1 MNFIETTAMTED
13 MGQLHHLIAQV
24 GREQAKA
31 LQTDPNQRALIDI
44 AASILEEER
53 HELGITYSG
62 FALTA
67 LPHRRLPD
75 DQPWERQG
83 HRIRLLIEPG
93 RLPVKGGGF
102 KLYGVPYGSRARM
115 ILLYLQTRA
124 LQTDSREVE
133 LGRSMHEWL
142 DRMGLSVGGQTYR
155 DIREQACRI
164 SACNLTFAWEDT
176 KGIGFTKDSIVKS
189 GIHLS
194 SSTAPGQASLWEDRV
209 LLSEA
214 FFKEL
219 KDHPV
224 PIWEPALRYIQNN
237 STSIDIYI
245 WLAYRL
251 HSLSRPMPISWPAV
265 FEQFGAGY
273 SRLRDF
279 RKRFIEALQLA
290 LTVYPEARVSI
301 DEQGLILHPSA
312 SPVPE
317 RKFARIGR

>member
-1 MNFIETTAMTED
+1 
-13 MGQLHHLIAQV
+13 MGQIHQLITQV
-24 GREQAKA
+24 GRDQAKA
-31 LQTDPNQRALIDI
+31 LQTTPDRRSLVEI
-44 AASILEEER
+44 AAAVLEDER
-53 HELGITYSG
+53 QDLGITYSG

-75 DQPWERQG
+75 DQPWERKG

-93 RLPVKGGGF
+93 RLPVRGGGF

-124 LQTDSREVE
+124 LQTDNREVE

-155 DIREQACRI
+155 DIREQASRI

-176 KGIGFTKDSIVKS
+176 NTIGFEKDSIVKG

-194 SSTAPGQASLWEDRV
+194 TAADPTQGSIWEDRV

-214 FFKEL
+214 YFREL
-219 KDHPV
+219 KAHPV
-224 PIWEPALRYIQNN
+224 PIWEPALRHIQNN
-237 STSIDIYI
+237 SSSIDIYI

-251 HSLSRPMPISWPAV
+251 HSLSRPTSLTWQAV

-273 SRLRDF
+273 ARLRDF
-279 RKRFIEALQLA
+279 RKRFQDALQLA
-290 LTVYPEARVSI
+290 LTVYPDARVEVE
-301 DEQGLILHPSA
+301 EQGLLLHPS
-312 SPVPE
+312 PPPIPE
-317 RKFARIGR
+317 RKVHQVTASFR

>member
-1 MNFIETTAMTED
+1 
-13 MGQLHHLIAQV
+13 MGEIHHLITQF
-24 GREQAKA
+24 GRDQAKA
-31 LQTDPNQRALIDI
+31 LQTDPDRRSLVDV
-44 AASILEEER
+44 AAAVLEEER
-53 HELGITYSG
+53 QDLGITYSG

-75 DQPWERQG
+75 SQPWERSG
-83 HRIRLLIEPG
+83 YKIRLLIEPG
-93 RLPVKGGGF
+93 RLPVKNGGF

-124 LQTDSREVE
+124 VQTDSREVE

-155 DIREQACRI
+155 DIREQAARI
-164 SACNLTFAWEDT
+164 AACTLTFAWEDAHSV
-176 KGIGFTKDSIVKS
+176 GFSKDSIVKG
-189 GIHLS
+189 GIHFS
-194 SSTAPGQASLWEDRV
+194 NSANTDQGTLWEDRV

-214 FFKEL
+214 FFHEL
-219 KDHPV
+219 KAHPV
-224 PIWEPALRYIQNN
+224 PVWEPALRHIQNN
-237 STSIDIYI
+237 SASIDIYI

-251 HSLSRPMPISWPAV
+251 HSLSRPTTITWPAV

-290 LTVYPEARVSI
+290 LAVYPDAQV
-301 DEQGLILHPSA
+301 DVNEQGLMLYPS
-312 SPVPE
+312 PPPIPE
-317 RKFARIGR
+317 RKLAQLYR

>member
-1 MNFIETTAMTED
+1 
-13 MGQLHHLIAQV
+13 
-24 GREQAKA
+24 
-31 LQTDPNQRALIDI
+31 
-44 AASILEEER
+44 
-53 HELGITYSG
+53 
-62 FALTA
+62 
-67 LPHRRLPD
+67 
-75 DQPWERQG
+75 
-83 HRIRLLIEPG
+83 
-93 RLPVKGGGF
+93 
-102 KLYGVPYGSRARM
+102 M

-133 LGRSMHEWL
+133 LGRSMHNWL

-164 SACNLTFAWEDT
+164 SACNLTFAWDDT
-176 KGIGFTKDSIVKS
+176 NSVGFTKDSIVKS

-194 SSTAPGQASLWEDRV
+194 AGKQLEQGMLWEDKV

-214 FFKEL
+214 FFREL

-251 HSLSRPMPISWPAV
+251 HSLPRSTPVSWMAV

-273 SRLRDF
+273 NRLRDF
-279 RKRFIEALQLA
+279 RKRFIDALQLA
-290 LTVYPEARVSI
+290 LTVYPEAKVDI
-301 DEQGLILHPSA
+301 EEQGLVLHPSH
-312 SPVPE
+312 PPIPE
-317 RKFARIGR
+317 RKMVQGAR

>member
-1 MNFIETTAMTED
+1 MAQIH
-13 MGQLHHLIAQV
+13 QLITQV

-31 LQTDPNQRALIDI
+31 LEKNSERSSLVDV
-44 AASILEEER
+44 AAAVLEEER
-53 HELGITYSG
+53 QGLGITYSG

-75 DQPWERQG
+75 EQPWERRG

-93 RLPVKGGGF
+93 RLPVRNGGF

-124 LQTDSREVE
+124 IQTDSREVE

-155 DIREQACRI
+155 DIREQASRI
-164 SACNLTFAWEDT
+164 AACNLTFAWDDAN
-176 KGIGFTKDSIVKS
+176 GMGFEKDSIVKGGVHFS
-189 GIHLS
+189 MEGN
-194 SSTAPGQASLWEDRV
+194 ASQNRLWEDRV
-209 LLSEA
+209 CLSEA
-214 FFKEL
+214 FFREL
-219 KDHPV
+219 KAHPV

-251 HSLSRPMPISWPAV
+251 HSLSRSTTLTWPAV

-279 RKRFIEALQLA
+279 RKRFIEALHLA
-290 LTVYPEARVSI
+290 LAVYPEARI
-301 DEQGLILHPSA
+301 DISETGLVLHPSA
-312 SPVPE
+312 PPIPE
-317 RKFARIGR
+317 RKMTQLVR

>member
-1 MNFIETTAMTED
+1 
-13 MGQLHHLIAQV
+13 MGQIHTLITQL
-24 GREQAKA
+24 GRDQAKA
-31 LQTDPNQRALIDI
+31 LQTDPDQRSLVDV
-44 AASILEEER
+44 AAAVLEEER
-53 HELGITYSG
+53 QELGITYSG

-75 DQPWERQG
+75 DQPWERRG
-83 HRIRLLIEPG
+83 HKIRLLIEPG
-93 RLPVKGGGF
+93 RLPIRNGGF

-124 LQTDSREVE
+124 IQTDSREVE

-155 DIREQACRI
+155 DIREQASRI
-164 SACNLTFAWEDT
+164 AACNLTFAWEDAHS
-176 KGIGFTKDSIVKS
+176 IGFEKGSIVKG
-189 GIHLS
+189 GIHFS
-194 SSTAPGQASLWEDRV
+194 ANAGADQEQGSLWEDRV
-209 LLSEA
+209 LLSES
-214 FFKEL
+214 FFREL
-219 KDHPV
+219 KAHPV
-224 PIWEPALRYIQNN
+224 PIWEPALRHIQNN

-251 HSLSRPMPISWPAV
+251 HSLNRSTPITWPSV

-290 LTVYPEARVSI
+290 LAVYPDARV
-301 DEQGLILHPSA
+301 DVEEQGLLLHPS
-312 SPVPE
+312 PPPIPE
-317 RKFARIGR
+317 RKFAQLCR

>member
-1 MNFIETTAMTED
+1 
-13 MGQLHHLIAQV
+13 MGQLHHLITQM
-24 GREQAKA
+24 GREQVKA
-31 LQTDPNQRALIDI
+31 LQTEPDQRSLVDI
-44 AASILEEER
+44 AAAVLEEER
-53 HELGITYSG
+53 QDLGITYSG

-75 DQPWERQG
+75 DQPWERKG

-93 RLPVKGGGF
+93 RLPVRGGGF

-155 DIREQACRI
+155 DIREQASRI
-164 SACNLTFAWEDT
+164 AACNLTFAWEDAHS
-176 KGIGFTKDSIVKS
+176 IGFEKDSIVKG
-189 GIHLS
+189 GIHFS
-194 SSTAPGQASLWEDRV
+194 SIPGNQQAMLWEDRV

-214 FFKEL
+214 FFREL
-219 KDHPV
+219 KAHPV
-224 PIWEPALRYIQNN
+224 PIWEPALRHIQNN
-237 STSIDIYI
+237 SSSIDIYI

-251 HSLSRPMPISWPAV
+251 HSLSRPTPITWPAV

-279 RKRFIEALQLA
+279 RKRFVEALQLA
-290 LTVYPEARVSI
+290 LAVYPDARVEV
-301 DEQGLILHPSA
+301 DEQGLVLHPS
-312 SPVPE
+312 PPPIPE
-317 RKFARIGR
+317 RKIHQIAR

>member
-1 MNFIETTAMTED
+1 MAQI
-13 MGQLHHLIAQV
+13 HHLITQV
-24 GREQAKA
+24 GRDQAKA
-31 LQTDPNQRALIDI
+31 LQTNPEQRNLIDI
-44 AASILEEER
+44 AAAVLEEER
-53 HELGITYSG
+53 QDLGITYSG

-75 DQPWERQG
+75 EQPWERRG

-93 RLPVKGGGF
+93 RLPIRGGGF

-124 LQTDSREVE
+124 IQTDSREVE

-155 DIREQACRI
+155 DIREQASRI
-164 SACNLTFAWEDT
+164 AACNLTFAWDEAN
-176 KGIGFTKDSIVKS
+176 GVGFEKDSIVKG

-194 SSTAPGQASLWEDRV
+194 SGCDPQGSLWEDRV

-214 FFKEL
+214 FFREL
-219 KDHPV
+219 KAHPV
-224 PIWEPALRYIQNN
+224 PIWEPALRHIQNN
-237 STSIDIYI
+237 SSSIDIYI

-251 HSLSRPMPISWPAV
+251 HSLAKPTTVSWTAT

-279 RKRFIEALQLA
+279 RKRFIDALNLA
-290 LTVYPEARVSI
+290 LAVYPEAHVSVE
-301 DEQGLILHPSA
+301 DYGLILYPSA
-312 SPVPE
+312 PPVSD
-317 RKFARIGR
+317 RKVAKLSL

>member
-1 MNFIETTAMTED
+1 
-13 MGQLHHLIAQV
+13 MGQLHHLITQM

-31 LQTDPNQRALIDI
+31 LQTDPDQRSLVDI
-44 AASILEEER
+44 AAAVLEEER
-53 HELGITYSG
+53 QDLGITYSG

-75 DQPWERQG
+75 DQPWERKG

-93 RLPVKGGGF
+93 RLPVRGGGF

-155 DIREQACRI
+155 DIREQASRI
-164 SACNLTFAWEDT
+164 AACNLTFAWEDAHS
-176 KGIGFTKDSIVKS
+176 IGFEKDSIVKG
-189 GIHLS
+189 GIHFS
-194 SSTAPGQASLWEDRV
+194 SIPGNQQAMLWEDRV

-214 FFKEL
+214 FFREL
-219 KDHPV
+219 KAHPV
-224 PIWEPALRYIQNN
+224 PIWEPALRHIQNN
-237 STSIDIYI
+237 SSSIDIYI

-251 HSLSRPMPISWPAV
+251 HSLSRPMPITWPAV

-279 RKRFIEALQLA
+279 RKRFVEALQLA
-290 LTVYPEARVSI
+290 LAVYPDARVEV
-301 DEQGLILHPSA
+301 DELGLVLHPS
-312 SPVPE
+312 PPPIPE
-317 RKFARIGR
+317 RKIHQITR

>member
-1 MNFIETTAMTED
+1 
-13 MGQLHHLIAQV
+13 MGQIHHLITQV
-24 GREQAKA
+24 GRDQAKA
-31 LQTDPNQRALIDI
+31 LQQNPETRSLVDI

-53 HELGITYSG
+53 QDLGITYSG

-75 DQPWERQG
+75 EQPWERQG
-83 HRIRLLIEPG
+83 HKIRLLIEPG
-93 RLPVKGGGF
+93 RLPVRNGGF

-124 LQTDSREVE
+124 VQTDSREVE

-155 DIREQACRI
+155 DIREQASRI
-164 SACNLTFAWEDT
+164 AACTLTFAWE
-176 KGIGFTKDSIVKS
+176 GANSIGFSKDSIVKG
-189 GIHLS
+189 GIHFS
-194 SSTAPGQASLWEDRV
+194 SGASSEQGTLWEDRV

-214 FFKEL
+214 FFHEL
-219 KDHPV
+219 KAHPV
-224 PIWEPALRYIQNN
+224 PVWEPALRHIQNN
-237 STSIDIYI
+237 SASIDIYI

-251 HSLSRPMPISWPAV
+251 HSLSRSTTITWPAV

-290 LTVYPEARVSI
+290 LAVYPDAHVGVE
-301 DEQGLILHPSA
+301 EHGLLLHPS
-312 SPVPE
+312 PPPIPE
-317 RKFARIGR
+317 RKLAQLYR

>member
-1 MNFIETTAMTED
+1 
-13 MGQLHHLIAQV
+13 MGQIHQLITQV
-24 GREQAKA
+24 GRDQAKA
-31 LQTDPNQRALIDI
+31 LQVDPDKRSLVEI
-44 AASILEEER
+44 AAAVLEDER
-53 HELGITYSG
+53 QDLGITYSG

-75 DQPWERQG
+75 DQPWERKG

-93 RLPVKGGGF
+93 RLPVRGGGF

-124 LQTDSREVE
+124 LQTDNREVE

-155 DIREQACRI
+155 DIREQASRI

-176 KGIGFTKDSIVKS
+176 NTLGFEKDSIVKG

-194 SSTAPGQASLWEDRV
+194 TATDPSQGSIWEDRV

-214 FFKEL
+214 YFREL
-219 KDHPV
+219 KAHPV
-224 PIWEPALRYIQNN
+224 PIWEPALKHIQNN
-237 STSIDIYI
+237 SSSIDIYI

-251 HSLSRPMPISWPAV
+251 HSLSRPTSLTWQAV

-273 SRLRDF
+273 ARLRDF
-279 RKRFIEALQLA
+279 RKRFQDALQLA
-290 LTVYPEARVSI
+290 LAVYPDARVEVE
-301 DEQGLILHPSA
+301 EQGLFLHPS
-312 SPVPE
+312 PPPIPE
-317 RKFARIGR
+317 RKFHHSIGGRF